1 VFAAVD
7 ADNPRP
13 YLLLAGLYGSTLL
26 TNGFDL
32 DGFTWTMLALG
43 ALHVQVGGVGGG
55 AGHQAAAA
63 GSRAQDQ
70 QQEGQGQ
77 QQ

>member
-1 VFAAVD
+1 VLAAVD

-32 DGFTWTMLALG
+32 DGFTWTLLALG
-43 ALHVQVGGVGGG
+43 ALHVQVGGWVGGWVGGG
-55 AGHQAAAA
+55 GGGGMRGTAPTPT
-63 GSRAQDQ
+63 R
-70 QQEGQGQ
+70 
-77 QQ
+77 